1 MAQPDQLIRFML
13 RKTLTRGVIIQMNNI
28 REEATRLHSL
38 GELES
43 ELFTQVMAG
52 SILLLSISKGG
63 IRQVTQLDSQDKD
76 SHVQRVASESRQGAV
91 RGYLSKKTTQPLIQA
106 DLSALGSQVKLSTI
120 RDTGVGQP
128 YVSTVD
134 CPAIHLADALLHY
147 TRQSVQTQADFV
159 LYKNT
164 AIMIEA
170 MPQCSEKQWFD
181 SMQALA
187 SISNTSLQEKSS
199 IDIMDAFSDLECR
212 VLGKDDY
219 RYQCHCKPEVMLD
232 ALEKLD
238 KETLASLEDDEGN
251 VTLSCQYCAKTYQL
265 KSQNNE

>member
-1 MAQPDQLIRFML
+1 MAQPDQLVRFML

-28 REEATRLHSL
+28 RKEATKVHQLDA
-38 GELES
+38 LES
-43 ELFTQVMAG
+43 ELFAQVMAG

-63 IRQVTQLDSQDKD
+63 VRQVMQLDSQD
-76 SHVQRVASESRQGAV
+76 SNSVIQRMSSESRQGAV
-91 RGYLSKKTTQPLIQA
+91 RGYVSKQQGQSLKEA
-106 DLSALGSQVKLSTI
+106 DLSALGSHVKLSTI

-134 CPAIHLADALLHY
+134 CPAVHLADALLHY

-170 MPQCSEKQWFD
+170 MPQCSEEQWFE
-181 SMQALA
+181 SMQTLA
-187 SISNTSLQEKSS
+187 AISNSTLQKQSS
-199 IDIMDAFSDLECR
+199 TEILSAFSELQCR
-212 VLGKDDY
+212 VLGTDDY
-219 RYQCHCKPEVMLD
+219 RYQCHCKPEVMLG

-238 KETLASLEDDEGN
+238 KETLKSLKDDEGK
-251 VTLSCQYCAKTYQL
+251 VTLSCQYCAKKYQL
-265 KSQNNE
+265 KAS